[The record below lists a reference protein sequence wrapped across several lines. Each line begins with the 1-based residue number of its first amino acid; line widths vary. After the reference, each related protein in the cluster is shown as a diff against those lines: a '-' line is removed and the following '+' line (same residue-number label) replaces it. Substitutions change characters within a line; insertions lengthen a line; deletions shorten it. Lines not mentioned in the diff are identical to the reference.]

1 MLYFD
6 NTRLTSDRLHELI
19 KFCEHKRLP
28 ETIILC
34 EGSTVFAHIQGY
46 HVKVVSRSTGIRTIS
61 ASDFNDIV
69 LKMGKTEFKHGLQ
82 AYHDTKQEKLISY
95 AKSGVEPVIRSKNGR
110 KYQQVKWKPKEATGE
125 RELLRKLLIE
135 RGARSEISGEPLIT
149 DENHPNWT
157 WQLLHC
163 VPKSL
168 AEQFRLREDNVFLG
182 TTSEHQLQT
191 NRESECRKDPKWRV
205 FFETQYRLRQEYER
219 RFAKTKQND

>member
-95 AKSGVEPVIRSKNGR
+95 AKSGVEPVIRAKNGR

-125 RELLRKLLIE
+125 RELMKEVYNE
-135 RGARSEISGEPLIT
+135 R
-149 DENHPNWT
+149 PNKCEWCSKPIYGFNVGNM
-157 WQLLHC
+157 HH
-163 VPKSL
+163 VKPKSTHPEL
-168 AEQFRLREDNVFLG
+168 RLDKNNLVKIC
-182 TTSEHQLQT
+182 LQCHHEAH
-191 NRESECRKDPKWRV
+191 NGKFGK
-205 FFETQYRLRQEYER
+205 
-219 RFAKTKQND
+219 